1 MYETNTKSV
10 NQKIQWEFS
19 MMTPGD
25 KRWIKNWKPKGVNM
39 NPTKKRQAKRKVVS
53 AEYFAKR
60 NPVLSKILDLK
71 YRINEAYRNGADDA
85 YNDTRADKSWVMKQI
100 EDIRN
105 GRVLSKNNM
114 LKANDIWKRYNKY
127 ETKSI

>member
-1 MYETNTKSV
+1 MYETNIKGV
-10 NQKIQWEFS
+10 NQKIQWEFII
-19 MMTPGD
+19 MTPGD
-25 KRWIKNWKPKGVNM
+25 KRWIENWKPKGVNM
-39 NPTKKRQAKRKVVS
+39 NPTKKRPAKRKVVS
-53 AEYFAKR
+53 AEDFAKR
-60 NPVLSKILDLK
+60 NPVLSKLLDLK

-114 LKANDIWKRYNKY
+114 LRANSIWKRY

>member
-1 MYETNTKSV
+1 
-10 NQKIQWEFS
+10 

-39 NPTKKRQAKRKVVS
+39 NPTKKRPAKRKVVS
-53 AEYFAKR
+53 AEDFAKR
-60 NPVLSKILDLK
+60 NPVLSKLLDLK
-71 YRINEAYRNGADDA
+71 YRINNAYRNREDDDM
-85 YNDTRADKSWVMKQI
+85 NTIHDKSWVIKQI
-100 EDIRN
+100 DDIRN

-114 LKANDIWKRYNKY
+114 LRANSIWKRY

>member
-1 MYETNTKSV
+1 
-10 NQKIQWEFS
+10 

-39 NPTKKRQAKRKVVS
+39 NPTKKRPAKYGPS
-53 AEYFAKR
+53 FAKR
-60 NPVLSKILDLK
+60 NPVLSKLLDLK

-114 LKANDIWKRYNKY
+114 LKANDIWKRY

>member
-1 MYETNTKSV
+1 MK
-10 NQKIQWEFS
+10 
-19 MMTPGD
+19 
-25 KRWIKNWKPKGVNM
+25 
-39 NPTKKRQAKRKVVS
+39 PTKKRPAKRRP
-53 AEYFAKR
+53 AKYGPSFTER
-60 NPVLSKILDLK
+60 NPILSKLLDLK
-71 YRINEAYRNGADDA
+71 YRINEAYRGGADDA

-114 LKANDIWKRYNKY
+114 LRANSIWKRYNKY